1 MLPPAIKLVP
11 VVDTVKDICWYS
23 FFLPGVR
30 PGRFIPLSVHG
41 ENDLNF
47 GASGLGFIPDIAAV
61 TPEDF
66 PG

>member
-1 MLPPAIKLVP
+1 MVEALLVL
-11 VVDTVKDICWYS
+11 
-23 FFLPGVR
+23 FFLPV
-30 PGRFIPLSVHG
+30 PNISLTTQW

-61 TPEDF
+61 TPEDL

>member
-1 MLPPAIKLVP
+1 MLIMVLKFNL
-11 VVDTVKDICWYS
+11 
-23 FFLPGVR
+23 VR
-30 PGRFIPLSVHG
+30 PSHPDIPFSPPGFGPGFIPPLAHG

>member
-1 MLPPAIKLVP
+1 MADNGPDNQSGATGPPLH
-11 VVDTVKDICWYS
+11 
-23 FFLPGVR
+23 FFLSARVR
-30 PGRFIPLSVHG
+30 PGGFIPPLAHG

-66 PG
+66 LG

>member
-1 MLPPAIKLVP
+1 MMLWLIMFLNINFARASHPNI
-11 VVDTVKDICWYS
+11 
-23 FFLPGVR
+23 FFCARVR
-30 PGRFIPLSVHG
+30 PGGFIPPSAHG

>member
-1 MLPPAIKLVP
+1 MMLWLIMVLKINLARPSHPDISFPAFGPGPPSA
-11 VVDTVKDICWYS
+11 
-23 FFLPGVR
+23 
-30 PGRFIPLSVHG
+30 HG

-66 PG
+66 TG